1 MPRVHSSV
9 DIYRK
14 FTHYQNICLVVQG
27 DYTRTGEI
35 RFAGMMKDG
44 VNSANRS
51 LFYLNTHYTV
61 SCMMAHVLFTEKSC
75 CLYS

>member
-1 MPRVHSSV
+1 MVRMFVFP
-9 DIYRK
+9 
-14 FTHYQNICLVVQG
+14 VQG

-51 LFYLNTHYTV
+51 HNFLLICILTTLHLTYQPHNFFV
-61 SCMMAHVLFTEKSC
+61 
-75 CLYS
+75 